1 MEHNLA
7 LSSSNMMKNRQ
18 LRLDNRKE
26 IIDRTVMAVPD
37 VLQTLQAFL
46 FYERLDRAFVEPG
59 SLSSTRTP
67 MTYSDCKNPLGA
79 IRAAMLLLLSALPQG
94 CIDDQVS
101 VSCSVVYCSV
111 TLC

>member
-1 MEHNLA
+1 
-7 LSSSNMMKNRQ
+7 MMRNRQ

-26 IIDRTVMAVPD
+26 IIDRTVMAVPE
-37 VLQTLQAFL
+37 VIQTLQAYL
-46 FYERLDRAFVEPG
+46 YYERLDRAFVEPG

-67 MTYSDCKNPLGA
+67 MTYSDCKSPLGA

-101 VSCSVVYCSV
+101 VLCSDVMCYVMSSLSV
-111 TLC
+111 